1 MKKSRGRP
9 LAGADK
15 RLVTVSVR
23 LSPVEAAALDAQR
36 GTRQRGAY
44 LRDVWTRTAP
54 RPIPAINV
62 EAWQELSRVA
72 SNLNQIA
79 HFLNSGGRLDIDG
92 LQSDLNEL
100 RSALIGAEVPR

>member
-1 MKKSRGRP
+1 MKQSRGRP

-23 LSPVEAAALDAQR
+23 LSPVEAAALDSQR

-54 RPIPAINV
+54 QPIPAINS
-62 EAWQELSRVA
+62 EAWVELARCA

-79 HFLNSGGRLDIDG
+79 RFLNSGGQLDVDG

-100 RSALIGAEVPR
+100 RAALIGAGQS